1 MPSGLGKALVK
12 EVVKRSK
19 KENTSLLK
27 SEKPTRDFSDVPLAT
42 KNLKVLDKSSVTII
56 N

>member
-27 SEKPTRDFSDVPLAT
+27 SEKPTRDFSDVHQSI
-42 KNLKVLDKSSVTII
+42 KSVLKKT
-56 N
+56 